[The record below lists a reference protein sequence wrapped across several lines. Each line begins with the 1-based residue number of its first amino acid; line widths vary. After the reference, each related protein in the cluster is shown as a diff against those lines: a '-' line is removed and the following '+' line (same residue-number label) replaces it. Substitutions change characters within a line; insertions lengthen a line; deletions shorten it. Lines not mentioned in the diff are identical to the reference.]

1 MLGGV
6 WTGILYFVGFT
17 LLALIGFSIWW
28 NKQFKNRVVI
38 RDVINNRVRVQID
51 RVRIYKDRNNGGT
64 YWHFK
69 TNRAHI
75 SAPPAEA
82 VEIKSDGTFLAEAY
96 RTTTGEYI
104 WIKDR
109 INVSMLEEL
118 PEEFNK
124 EEDIE
129 KRQKLISDWRKK
141 RGITN
146 PLEAFQPL
154 TNNQRIIFLQQ
165 IKKAQE
171 RKSKRWQDM
180 LVPIVSI
187 VSLTVIV
194 ICLMIFY
201 GDIAKPVLTAQ
212 ANQIEYQRLQT
223 EQTKILQEINN
234 HVQSIE
240 SETKGGTKIPA
251 APPN

>member
-1 MLGGV
+1 
-6 WTGILYFVGFT
+6 
-17 LLALIGFSIWW
+17 
-28 NKQFKNRVVI
+28 
-38 RDVINNRVRVQID
+38 
-51 RVRIYKDRNNGGT
+51 
-64 YWHFK
+64 
-69 TNRAHI
+69 
-75 SAPPAEA
+75 
-82 VEIKSDGTFLAEAY
+82 
-96 RTTTGEYI
+96 
-104 WIKDR
+104 
-109 INVSMLEEL
+109 
-118 PEEFNK
+118 
-124 EEDIE
+124 
-129 KRQKLISDWRKK
+129 
-141 RGITN
+141 
-146 PLEAFQPL
+146 
-154 TNNQRIIFLQQ
+154 
-165 IKKAQE
+165 
-171 RKSKRWQDM
+171 M